1 MPRIQLF
8 YVNAGGGHRAAAE
21 SLAAVLRSA
30 SPPSGQAPAAVELCD
45 LQEILRPADLFHRYL
60 HLDTQGIYNQLLAR
74 GWTWGMGAM
83 VPILQALIRW
93 RQPQLVRYLAEFFQS
108 HPPDLVVVLMPHFNC
123 CIAQALARAAPQA
136 RWAVVLTD
144 LADTPAA
151 PPPGRAAPRD
161 YACHAP
167 RSRRTATFWLAG
179 PPPWVA
185 CGSPHAVGQARAAGL
200 PETRILSAS
209 GMILSPR
216 FYDLPPLDRAAE
228 RRRHHLDPGLP
239 LALVFFGGQGSRAMP
254 EIARHL
260 ARAPQPWQ
268 AVFICG
274 YNEPVAARL
283 RQMCLPYPH
292 CVLGFTR
299 EIPYWMRLADVLFG
313 KPGPG
318 VLQEATHLG
327 LPAVVTVNSATMP
340 QERFNGDWLQ
350 EQGSGLVL
358 RSWRQLPDLWPRLTL
373 SHLERMRQCAR
384 SVSNQAVFEV
394 AAWLRRLLPA
404 ADE

>member
-30 SPPSGQAPAAVELCD
+30 PAPAEVELYD
-45 LQEILRPADLFHRYL
+45 LQEILRPADLFQRFL
-60 HLDTQGIYNQLLAR
+60 HLDTQGIYNRLLAR

-93 RQPQLVRYLAEFFQS
+93 RRPLLVQLLAEFFQS
-108 HPPDLVVVLMPHFNC
+108 HPPDLVVALMPHFNC
-123 CIAQALARAAPQA
+123 CIAQALEQSAPQA
-136 RWAVVLTD
+136 GWAVVLTD
-144 LADTPAA
+144 LADTPAEA
-151 PPPGRAAPRD
+151 PPGAAGDYSCRA
-161 YACHAP
+161 
-167 RSRRTATFWLAG
+167 SRARRAATFWLSG
-179 PPPWVA
+179 PPPWAA
-185 CGSPHAVGQARAAGL
+185 CGTAHAVGQARAAGV
-200 PETRILSAS
+200 PENRILAAS

-228 RRRHHLDPGLP
+228 RRRHQLDANTP

-254 EIARHL
+254 KIAHLL
-260 ARAPQPWQ
+260 ARAPRPWQ

-274 YNEPVAARL
+274 HNEPIAARL
-283 RQMCLPYPH
+283 QHMRLPYPH

-318 VLQEATHLG
+318 VLQEAMHLG

-340 QERFNGDWLQ
+340 QERFNGDWLLK
-350 EQGSGLVL
+350 QGTGLVL
-358 RSWRQLPDLWPRLTL
+358 RRWRQLPDLWPRLETGQ
-373 SHLERMRQCAR
+373 LELMRQTAR

-394 AAWLRRLLPA
+394 AAWLRCLLSPA
-404 ADE
+404 DL